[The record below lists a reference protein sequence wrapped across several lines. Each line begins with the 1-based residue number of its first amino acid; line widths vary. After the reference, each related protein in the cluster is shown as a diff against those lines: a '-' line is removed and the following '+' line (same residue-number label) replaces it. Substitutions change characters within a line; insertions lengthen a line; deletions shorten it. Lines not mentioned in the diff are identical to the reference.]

1 MSASHQ
7 INRQKPQISEL
18 ATRIERLEENQK
30 YNKIQVVTERID
42 WLIEKQNNDH
52 DTFNKKF
59 EKIDENFKEVRG
71 EIKRLDEKV
80 DKRFEKID
88 KRFEKMDERFEKTDE
103 KISGLRKEMRDDL
116 KLTVGLITGFMTILT
131 VIQRMI
137 FG

>member
-30 YNKIQVVTERID
+30 YNNLQVVTERID
-42 WLIEKQNNDH
+42 WLIERQNNDH

-71 EIKRLDEKV
+71 EIKRLDEKI
-80 DKRFEKID
+80 DKKYDKLDEKID
-88 KRFEKMDERFEKTDE
+88 R
-103 KISGLRKEMRDDL
+103 KIDGLKSDL
-116 KLTVGLITGFMTILT
+116 KLIAGVIIGFMSILT
-131 VIQRMI
+131 AFQH
-137 FG
+137 FFL

>member
-18 ATRIERLEENQK
+18 AIRIERLEENQK
-30 YNKIQVVTERID
+30 YNKIQVVTERMD

-59 EKIDENFKEVRG
+59 EKIDENLKEVSG
-71 EIKRLDEKV
+71 EIQRLDERV

-88 KRFEKMDERFEKTDE
+88 K
-103 KISGLRKEMRDDL
+103 S
-116 KLTVGLITGFMTILT
+116 MTN
-131 VIQRMI
+131 
-137 FG
+137 

>member
-52 DTFNKKF
+52 DIFNKKF
-59 EKIDENFKEVRG
+59 EKIDENFKELKG
-71 EIKRLDEKV
+71 EIKHLD
-80 DKRFEKID
+80 EKID
-88 KRFEKMDERFEKTDE
+88 KKYDKLDE
-103 KISGLRKEMRDDL
+103 KIDRKIDGLKSDL
-116 KLTVGLITGFMTILT
+116 KLIAGVIIGFMSILT
-131 VIQRMI
+131 AFQH
-137 FG
+137 FFL